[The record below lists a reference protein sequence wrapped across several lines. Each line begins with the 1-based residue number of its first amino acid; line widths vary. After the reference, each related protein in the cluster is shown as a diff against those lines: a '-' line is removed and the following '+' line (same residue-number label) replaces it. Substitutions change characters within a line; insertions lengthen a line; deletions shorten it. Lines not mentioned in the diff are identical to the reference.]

1 MIRNISKRMS
11 SFLQIVTSDIP
22 VLGPFVNNSNTQPP
36 SLGRWGR
43 GPGKTINYY
52 DNCFNTIIP
61 VDKEHYDKIMSKI
74 K

>member
-1 MIRNISKRMS
+1 MIRSISKRMS
-11 SFLQIVTSDIP
+11 NLLQIVTSDIP
-22 VLGPFVNNSNTQPP
+22 IIGPFLNNSNTQPP

-52 DNCFNTIIP
+52 DNCFSTIIP
-61 VDKEHYDKIMSKI
+61 VDKDHYDKIMSKI